1 MTTSTFEGLAEE
13 MHRTLAATRMSP
25 VSFSTFTGIS
35 YRTLRRAFEG
45 RPVRMSTAIAI
56 RSELRRACEQTNEA
70 IALAQQPA
78 A

>member
-1 MTTSTFEGLAEE
+1 MTTFEGLADE

-45 RPVRMSTAIAI
+45 RPVRTATAIAI
-56 RSELRRACEQTNEA
+56 RAELRRAASEATEA
-70 IALAQQPA
+70 IAAAQLPA